1 MDRDNI
7 YLIGKYELKLLFR
20 DRSFRIVSGIGLLLV
35 FLLEILT
42 HSRWVNP
49 VWIAVSLPSAISY
62 ANGWLSVL
70 FNACLSAFFCGNFLE
85 QKMLEGTGSALW
97 VRRCS
102 NIEIL
107 AGKSGAFFL
116 FMILSDAFLCGMGL
130 FVHLFLSDSPFSFF
144 PYVFYSV
151 TLIFPGLL
159 FFMGLSLCVKGLS
172 PHPGVSR
179 LFLLGLLSF
188 FLSFGSSTPGGV
200 LDLMAESLPN
210 AFSDVTG
217 FSGLGSYLF
226 QRMGFLFSG
235 FGLLLFSVTFMKRPS
250 DGAGGN
256 LKTGRWGIVPLG
268 LGLCFWS
275 LFLCGYFS
283 VLSSRSSVRDVFV
296 KYRSAGKAEVLSH
309 DIRFS
314 LDGDRYR
321 ASSRLLLC
329 NGRAEHLDSLVL
341 YLNPGL
347 YVSRLQTDGRDVDY
361 RREKQVLVISEP
373 LAAGDSLELNL
384 DYGGRLDAS
393 VCYPEIVDVDS
404 VADVYR
410 SFYIYTMGRDYFYLG
425 SDYTLLT
432 PECLWYPVSKPVVDV
447 ESPWNH
453 VQDYTRFRLS
463 VSGTGKRA
471 VISQGRRSMSGDTVC
486 FENRLPLQGLTLCAG
501 DYIHK
506 SMEVDGMEHGL
517 YLLNGHEYLFPKM
530 VTHDDYVNFWEG
542 INRHE
547 EEEYYVF
554 DKLCLVE
561 VPVHFCAYSRYWRIN
576 SELVQPELLLRPERE
591 AASMWAVIYDR
602 DYCNIT
608 PGRDFLNEYLMAR
621 IAYEKRDRP
630 LGNLFFRFMYSN
642 GQDVK
647 NEGYDGLLWLPF
659 HYGVWSPEFEGVDV
673 LFRAMQKGIYGR
685 MDNFEPGIERLK
697 ELQGRNLYELI
708 KIPGFAVELW
718 LGMYGYELLKRVL
731 CRVPHEDLKR
741 FNSEFLRGHTWRNF
755 SYEEYCEAFEVKFGF
770 SLLELTRNIY
780 DRRGLPSFY
789 FRDVRLQKVYLG
801 GEETG
806 RMFSVKVWNRGNQ
819 DGVLT
824 LSGVKWYDYYYHF
837 PAGACKEI
845 RIYLPDSYDN
855 TFSMNVLCGL
865 AWNGPSQLHWEFPV
879 RGSVG
884 EDKEGFFDTDTLAFA
899 PEEGVYIVDDQDEG
913 FHILENNRWAG
924 KLRKTIR
931 NSSETWKFYSD
942 ASGYGEPISGS
953 TEKYSC
959 SVQIDVEWETE
970 LEESGTYEIFIYN
983 DKWNIEQLFKNSNN
997 RRRGKVYPV
1006 QCYCFI
1012 HADGEEEIEIYP
1024 MRESEGWVSLG
1035 DYYYEAGK
1043 AKITL
1048 VGKGVD
1054 EYQGLCAD
1062 AVKWVRVQ

>member
-1 MDRDNI
+1 MDWHNI
-7 YLIGKYELKLLFR
+7 YLIVKYELKLLFR
-20 DRSFRIVSGIGLLLV
+20 DRSFQIVTGSGLLLV

-42 HSRWVNP
+42 HSRWMNP
-49 VWIAVSLPSAISY
+49 VWIAVSLPSAIPY
-62 ANGWLSVL
+62 ANAWLSVL

-116 FMILSDAFLCGMGL
+116 FMTLSDALLCGMGL

-151 TLIFPGLL
+151 TLTFPGLL

-217 FSGLGSYLF
+217 FSGLESYLF
-226 QRMGFLFSG
+226 QRMGFLLSG

-268 LGLCFWS
+268 LGLCFWI

-314 LDGDRYR
+314 QDGDRYR
-321 ASSRLLLC
+321 ASSRLLLG

-347 YVSRLQTDGRDVDY
+347 YVSRLQADGRDVDY

-384 DYGGRLDAS
+384 NYGGRLDAS

-410 SFYIYTMGRDYFYLG
+410 SFYIYTLGRDYFYLG

-471 VISQGRRSMSGDTVC
+471 VISQGRMSMSGDTVC

-517 YLLNGHEYLFPKM
+517 YLLKGHEYLFPKM
-530 VTHDDYVNFWEG
+530 VTHDDYVDFWERE
-542 INRHE
+542 NWWEEMRH
-547 EEEYYVF
+547 YVF

-576 SELVQPELLLRPERE
+576 SELVQPELMLRPERE
-591 AASMWAVIYDR
+591 PFGIWEIDYEQEVYNESPGMSFLADYTGKTVNYEMR
-602 DYCNIT
+602 DK
-608 PGRDFLNEYLMAR
+608 L
-621 IAYEKRDRP
+621 
-630 LGNLFFRFMYSN
+630 LGNLFFSHFAEKIKTLK
-642 GQDVK
+642 VK

-659 HYGVWSPEFEGVDV
+659 HYGVWSPEFEGVEV
-673 LFRAMQKGIYGR
+673 LFREMQKGAYESMTSFDAGIILSDKVGNLSLQEL
-685 MDNFEPGIERLK
+685 MQMPGFDSEMMLCVV
-697 ELQGRNLYELI
+697 GNELI
-708 KIPGFAVELW
+708 R
-718 LGMYGYELLKRVL
+718 RVL
-731 CRVPHEDLKR
+731 CSVSQDSLRR
-741 FNSEFLRGHTWRNF
+741 FNIAFLRRHAWCNF
-755 SYEEYCEAFEVKFGF
+755 SYEEYCEEFEREFGF
-770 SLLELTRNIY
+770 SLLEMTRHLYN
-780 DRRGLPSFY
+780 RCGQPSFY
-789 FRDVRLQKVYLG
+789 FRDFCFQTVYQDG
-801 GEETG
+801 SETG
-806 RMFSVKVWNRGNQ
+806 RMFSVKVWNKGDQ
-819 DGVLT
+819 DGVLS
-824 LSGVKWYDYYYHF
+824 LSQRHYFF
-837 PAGACKEI
+837 PAGACREI
-845 RIYLPDSYDN
+845 RFYLPDWRDN
-855 TFSMNVLCGL
+855 FAVNVFCGL
-865 AWNGPSQLHWEFPV
+865 ARNKPSQQYWEFPV
-879 RGSVG
+879 CGLINEVR
-884 EDKEGFFDTDTLAFA
+884 EGIFDTDTLVFA
-899 PEEGVYIVDDQDEG
+899 PEEGVYIVDDLDAG
-913 FHILENNRWAG
+913 FHVLENNRWAA
-924 KLRKTIR
+924 KLRRIKR
-931 NSSETWKFYSD
+931 DNSSERWEKGISHKN
-942 ASGYGEPISGS
+942 GYGEPVKGGVAKHSSAIQ
-953 TEKYSC
+953 
-959 SVQIDVEWETE
+959 VDVEWETE
-970 LEESGTYEIFIYN
+970 LPEAGTYEVFVYN
-983 DKWNIEQLFKNSNN
+983 DKWQAEQLYKLSNI
-997 RRRGKVYPV
+997 RRRGKVFPV
-1006 QCYCFI
+1006 QRYRFV
-1012 HADGEEEIEIYP
+1012 HADGEEEIEIEP
-1024 MRESEGWVSLG
+1024 LQEDEGWVSLG

-1043 AKITL
+1043 TKITL
-1048 VGKGVD
+1048 IGKGVD

-1062 AVKWVRVQ
+1062 AVKWVRIQ